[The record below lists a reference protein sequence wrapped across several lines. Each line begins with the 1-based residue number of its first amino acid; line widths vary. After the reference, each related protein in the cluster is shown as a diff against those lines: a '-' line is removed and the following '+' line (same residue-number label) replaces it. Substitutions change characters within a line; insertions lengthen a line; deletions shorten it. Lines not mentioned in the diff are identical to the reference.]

1 MKNEAYETLVKK
13 LREKDGSATRD
24 TVTKKINNMRSSFR
38 KELKKVENSKKS
50 GAATDEV
57 YRPSLWY
64 YDQLLFLR
72 DQETPR
78 TSSSNIEE
86 DMIEM
91 DCQSTSQPGV
101 SRPLPLPPA
110 KRSRQ
115 PGPSVSNKADEVLG
129 IIEEDEYDLFG
140 LEPPQKATF
149 TPITWEAR
157 LCRVRIENVL
167 SFYGTLREPHGS
179 NLSTS

>member
-13 LREKDGSATRD
+13 LREKESATRD

-38 KELKKVENSKKS
+38 KEMKKVENSKKS
-50 GAATDEV
+50 GAATDDV

-78 TSSSNIEE
+78 TSSSDIEE
-86 DMIEM
+86 DVIEM
-91 DCQSTSQPGV
+91 DCKSTSQPGA

-110 KRSRQ
+110 KQSRQ

-129 IIEEDEYDLFG
+129 IIGDKLLGARDEDEYDLFG
-140 LEPPQKATF
+140 KLIARKLRKVDDEQRKFAQK
-149 TPITWEAR
+149 
-157 LCRVRIENVL
+157 
-167 SFYGTLREPHGS
+167 
-179 NLSTS
+179 